1 MGCDYC
7 DTIKGI
13 GPKRAIELIQKHNN
27 IETIIENLDTKKYT
41 VPENWM
47 FKEARELFINP
58 DVTDPSKIDLKWT
71 DVDEEGLVDYMVKQN
86 GFKYYFL

>member
-13 GPKRAIELIQKHNN
+13 GPKRAIELIQKHKN